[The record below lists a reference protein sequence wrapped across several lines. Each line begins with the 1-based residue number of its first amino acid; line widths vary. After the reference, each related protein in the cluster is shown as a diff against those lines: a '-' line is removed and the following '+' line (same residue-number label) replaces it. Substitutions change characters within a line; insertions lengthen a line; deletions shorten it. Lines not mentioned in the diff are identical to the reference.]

1 MILKKI
7 AHNVAQAFRLAQAAD
22 KKLSTGIAA
31 ALDAKA
37 EQLREYEKSF
47 EPEPP
52 KPDPLLEA
60 RTSLAQA
67 GFSAA
72 AATYALRRFAEALK
86 PEPLSHLTNNWRKM
100 HGLPMHRKPAAFR
113 RRRQDLAARPKRNRR
128 HPADADEEKHPK
140 RASGME
146 PGKMSDLRTG
156 MLETNVKT
164 GAPAEENASSLHR
177 VRTQNRK

>member
-1 MILKKI
+1 MLLKEIGRKI
-7 AHNVAQAFRLAQAAD
+7 AQAFRLARAAD
-22 KKLSTGIAA
+22 EKVASIIAA

-52 KPDPLLEA
+52 EPDPLLEA
-60 RTSLAQA
+60 RTALAQA

-100 HGLPMHRKPAAFR
+100 HGLPMRRKPTAFR
-113 RRRQDLAARPKRNRR
+113 RRRKGN
-128 HPADADEEKHPK
+128 
-140 RASGME
+140 GT
-146 PGKMSDLRTG
+146 GKQS
-156 MLETNVKT
+156 K
-164 GAPAEENASSLHR
+164 
-177 VRTQNRK
+177 

>member
-7 AHNVAQAFRLAQAAD
+7 VHKAAQAFRLAQAAD

-52 KPDPLLEA
+52 EPDPLLEA
-60 RTSLAQA
+60 RTALAQA

-86 PEPLSHLTNNWRKM
+86 PEALKPEPLSHLTNNWRKM
-100 HGLPMHRKPAAFR
+100 HGLPMRRKPAAFR
-113 RRRQDLAARPKRNRR
+113 RRRKGN
-128 HPADADEEKHPK
+128 
-140 RASGME
+140 GT
-146 PGKMSDLRTG
+146 GKQS
-156 MLETNVKT
+156 K
-164 GAPAEENASSLHR
+164 
-177 VRTQNRK
+177 

>member
-1 MILKKI
+1 MILKEIGRKI
-7 AHNVAQAFRLAQAAD
+7 AQAFRLAKAAD
-22 KKLSTGIAA
+22 EKVASSIAA

-100 HGLPMHRKPAAFR
+100 HGLPMHRKPASFR
-113 RRRQDLAARPKRNRR
+113 RRRKN
-128 HPADADEEKHPK
+128 
-140 RASGME
+140 SGT
-146 PGKMSDLRTG
+146 GKQS
-156 MLETNVKT
+156 K
-164 GAPAEENASSLHR
+164 
-177 VRTQNRK
+177 